1 MKRLLAAL
9 ALCLGAYLSAPADV
23 FDHPLTAATQDEFSA
38 VCAVLSAHAIQ
49 KGDFT
54 QTKHIAKLNR
64 DLVSSGTYLIS
75 RDDGIVWQTKK
86 PFPSTLT
93 VTSAAVMQTTASGK
107 KSVLIAGSN
116 PTFESFSTIISSVF
130 VGGDRLNA
138 QHFDIYFSPSADG
151 WTIALVPKDAAI
163 RAVAQQFVLCGAAML
178 QSVTMHEP
186 GGDFVRYEFANQ
198 SFPATLT
205 DDEKA
210 LFAAQ

>member
-1 MKRLLAAL
+1 MRRFLAAL
-9 ALCLGAYLSAPADV
+9 ALSLSACFSVPADV
-23 FDHPLTAATQDEFSA
+23 LDFPLTAATQDDFSA

-64 DLVSSGTYLIS
+64 DLVSSGAYLIS

-93 VTSAAVMQTTASGK
+93 VTPAAVMQTTAGGK

-138 QHFDIYFSPSADG
+138 QHFDIFFSPSPDG
-151 WTIALVPKDAAI
+151 WTIALVPKDDAV
-163 RAVAQQFVLCGAAML
+163 RAVAQQFVLSGKTTL
-178 QSVTMHEP
+178 QCVTMHEP
-186 GGDFVRYEFANQ
+186 GGNFVRYEFANQ